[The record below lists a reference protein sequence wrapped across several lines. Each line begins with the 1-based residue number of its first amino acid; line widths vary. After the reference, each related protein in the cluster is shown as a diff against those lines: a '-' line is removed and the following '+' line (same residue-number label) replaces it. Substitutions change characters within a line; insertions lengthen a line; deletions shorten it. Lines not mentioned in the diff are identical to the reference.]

1 MHGIKLLKNPI
12 ITGTILVYII
22 LSIFSLIYFP
32 SMHSDEGWLASL
44 SRSIYFE
51 KNIAAGEDFLHEVKS
66 NPHAIKILFHLI
78 QIPFIY
84 ISYSLVSVRVLSLI
98 AAGITLWF
106 LFKTALILF
115 KKQIFAVMFIIL
127 IALDIEFIYISHFAR
142 QEIIILLIFSICLYL
157 FFKPIKKWKIKNDIL
172 IGSILGISIGIH
184 PNIFIIIF
192 SFIILYLFYSIINH
206 KKNRSEY
213 PSFSNLVILIITL
226 TLFGLTYIGISF
238 LMNPDFLSKYI
249 NFGSSVGVTKPFI
262 IKVLKLPRFFKK
274 MFFRIEGTYYLPDI
288 RPQMLLFALS
298 FLILIPVS
306 IFYKN
311 KRIIIFSGQSLF
323 LGILSGILIIG
334 KYSPPSIIFI
344 FIPGYFLF
352 FILMTT
358 LIKSTKGLLSICSIL
373 IFSTS
378 VFSLFQVLP
387 FINVNYNSYIK
398 KIKTY
403 IPENSKTLANLNT
416 IFAFSYDELYS
427 YRDLTVLNA
436 EFGFS
441 DYIEKYKIRYI
452 IYSEELKIIFDE
464 RPVWNTMYGNIY
476 PWYPDMMGFIK
487 TSCIEITNWNEPVF
501 GMRITSY
508 QGKKNG
514 GIRIF
519 KIINNR

>member
-1 MHGIKLLKNPI
+1 MKKK
-12 ITGTILVYII
+12 
-22 LSIFSLIYFP
+22 YFP
-32 SMHSDEGWLASL
+32 IYAIFIYIGINLLSLSNFPPMHSDEGWLASL

-98 AAGITLWF
+98 AASITLWF

-115 KKQIFAVMFIIL
+115 KNQILAVMFIIL

-142 QEIIILLIFSICLYL
+142 QEIIILMIFSICLYL

-184 PNIFIIIF
+184 PNIFIIVL

-206 KKNRSEY
+206 KKNRPEY
-213 PSFSNLVILIITL
+213 PSFINLGILIITL
-226 TLFGLTYIGISF
+226 TLFGLAYIGLSF
-238 LMNPDFLSKYI
+238 LINPDFLSEYV
-249 NFGSSVGVTKPFI
+249 NFGNSVGVTKPLI
-262 IKVLKLPRFFKK
+262 IKVLKFPRFFKK
-274 MFFRIEGTYYLPDI
+274 MFFHIGGTYYLPNI
-288 RPQMLLFALS
+288 RPQMLLFVLS
-298 FLILIPVS
+298 FITLIPVS

-311 KRIIIFSGQSLF
+311 KRIIIFSSQLIF
-323 LGILSGILIIG
+323 LGIMSGILIIG

-358 LIKSTKGLLSICSIL
+358 LIKSTKGLLSIYAIL
-373 IFSTS
+373 IFSTF
-378 VFSLFQVLP
+378 VFSLSQVLP
-387 FINVNYNSYIK
+387 FMNVNYDNYIN
-398 KIKTY
+398 KIETK
-403 IPENSKTLANLNT
+403 IPKDSKTLANLNT
-416 IFAFSYDELYS
+416 VFAFSPDKLYTF
-427 YRDLTVLNA
+427 RDLKKLNS
-436 EFGFS
+436 GFTFRN
-441 DYIEKYKIRYI
+441 YTEKYNIKYI

-476 PWYPDMMGFIK
+476 PWYPDMMDFIK
-487 TSCIEITNWNEPVF
+487 TDCTEIAEWKEPVF

-514 GIRIF
+514 KIRIY
-519 KIINNR
+519 KIVKNK